1 MSDTILIWTPASS
14 YLRPFR
20 IPTIFSST
28 TESLMLEFRR
38 VLHTQHLVAKDGLSV
53 FLFLLSA
60 SSEEPFGDVLHVWKL
75 FQNEEHLLVDSL
87 KTAGRFG
94 LDHPRSTYSP
104 LGVARCGHGRH
115 SICATTMAGDPE
127 STLDIIVF
135 DEDDEKLYQY
145 KTEGVDPKNGLA
157 MWKDTC
163 ITSNSNGKR
172 PELLFMRGGET

>member
-1 MSDTILIWTPASS
+1 VLIWTPASGSLRSFNIPAILFATSAS
-14 YLRPFR
+14 Y
-20 IPTIFSST
+20 T
-28 TESLMLEFRR
+28 LEFSR
-38 VLHTQHLVAKDGLSV
+38 VLHTQHIVAKDGLSI

-60 SSEEPFGDVLHVWKL
+60 SEDLPGPSGDVLHVCKL
-75 FQNEEHLLVDSL
+75 FENEEHLLVDSL
-87 KTAGRFG
+87 NTASRFG

-104 LGVARCGHGRH
+104 LGVARCGQGRH

-135 DEDDEKLYQY
+135 DEGDEKLYQY
-145 KTEGVDPKNGLA
+145 KTEGVNPRNGLA

-163 ITSNSNGKR
+163 ITSNSHGKH